1 LLFRPQLP
9 EAGACLIFNMPIPA
23 MTALGLHRYARSC
36 PGPLGLKLR
45 GEATWLVNRLPPAI
59 VPRL

>member
-1 LLFRPQLP
+1 VFDLEYADSGDDRAW
-9 EAGACLIFNMPIPA
+9 E
-23 MTALGLHRYARSC
+23 TLHRYARSC

-45 GEATWLVNRLPPAI
+45 GEAAWLVNRLPPAI